1 MDKKKES
8 TLLTKN
14 ARYDAEDWYLSPLY
28 TKQ

>member
-14 ARYDAEDWYLSPLY
+14 ARYDAGDWYLSPLNMI
-28 TKQ
+28 K